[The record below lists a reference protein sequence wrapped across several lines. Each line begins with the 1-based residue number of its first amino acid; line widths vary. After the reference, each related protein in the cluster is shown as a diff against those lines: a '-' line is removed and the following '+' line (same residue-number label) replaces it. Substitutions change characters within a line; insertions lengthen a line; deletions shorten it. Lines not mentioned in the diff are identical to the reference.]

1 MNRILSDL
9 ILGSCVSVSLMPDK
23 LLMEHVMLL
32 AILTSH
38 IGIEVGESIDNLMSI
53 SHREQAGQI

>member
-1 MNRILSDL
+1 MAGIINFSPDMNEILTDL
-9 ILGSCVSVSLMPDK
+9 IMDLCVSVSLMPDK

-38 IGIEVGESIDNLMSI
+38 VGVEVGESNTTL
-53 SHREQAGQI
+53 

>member
-1 MNRILSDL
+1 MNKILTDL
-9 ILGSCVSVSLMPDK
+9 IMDLCVSVSLMPDK

-38 IGIEVGESIDNLMSI
+38 VGVEVGESKHNLVNISI
-53 SHREQAGQI
+53 I

>member
-1 MNRILSDL
+1 MNKILTDL
-9 ILGSCVSVSLMPDK
+9 IMDLRVSVSLMPDK

-38 IGIEVGESIDNLMSI
+38 VGVEVGESKHNLVNISI
-53 SHREQAGQI
+53 I

>member
-53 SHREQAGQI
+53 SHREQGRQI

>member
-38 IGIEVGESIDNLMSI
+38 IGIEVCESIDNLMSI

>member
-1 MNRILSDL
+1 MNKILTDL
-9 ILGSCVSVSLMPDK
+9 IMDLCVSVSLMPDK

-38 IGIEVGESIDNLMSI
+38 VGVEVGESKHNLVNISI
-53 SHREQAGQI
+53 TRK